1 MAYESINGRVRD
13 EEKPEQR
20 LIDKVI
26 TIIANCFDQNPQTP
40 EDNFVQLQMIKVA
53 HTTRDLLHLTLHQA
67 LLTAVSSPA
76 SEVHE
81 ASLMTAVKTCYNIC
95 LMSPDPVNQ
104 ATAKATLTQM
114 LSITF
119 SRLEQSNVRP
129 HTH

>member
-53 HTTRDLLHLTLHQA
+53 HTTCDLLL
-67 LLTAVSSPA
+67 
-76 SEVHE
+76 
-81 ASLMTAVKTCYNIC
+81 
-95 LMSPDPVNQ
+95 
-104 ATAKATLTQM
+104 
-114 LSITF
+114 
-119 SRLEQSNVRP
+119 
-129 HTH
+129 